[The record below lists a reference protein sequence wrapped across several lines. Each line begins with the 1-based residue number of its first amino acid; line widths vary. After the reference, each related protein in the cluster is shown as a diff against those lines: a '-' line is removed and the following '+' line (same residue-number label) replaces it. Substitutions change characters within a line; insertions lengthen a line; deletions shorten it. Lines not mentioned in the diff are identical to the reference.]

1 MVRNLELWQEG
12 RERERGGQLGQV
24 GGRKRSL
31 RSQGAANLRIFSFQ
45 LRAARP
51 AARTSLGYSASAPG
65 RWPHVCL
72 AGICVCAAAID
83 TGHTRTG
90 KARASALC
98 QRDAA
103 QHSADKTSLGCMIY
117 AKVSWLPGHLLC
129 LLWSWDLAWV
139 SGCLAVVPG
148 TGTGTDP
155 LAGAMDQGKA
165 IISGC
170 PRRRVLQSVPPP
182 SSLLLSHSACVRA
195 GFLFLYAS
203 SPFVCEK
210 LS

>member
-1 MVRNLELWQEG
+1 M
-12 RERERGGQLGQV
+12 
-24 GGRKRSL
+24 
-31 RSQGAANLRIFSFQ
+31 
-45 LRAARP
+45 P
-51 AARTSLGYSASAPG
+51 AWVTSASTSAPD
-65 RWPHVCL
+65 RLPHVCL
-72 AGICVCAAAID
+72 ASASVQRPL
-83 TGHTRTG
+83 TQVTHVQ
-90 KARASALC
+90 ARPEPPLFW

-103 QHSADKTSLGCMIY
+103 QHSADKTSLGRMIY
-117 AKVSWLPGHLLC
+117 AKVSWLPAHLLC
-129 LLWSWDLAWV
+129 LLWSWDLCWL

-148 TGTGTDP
+148 TVTGTDP

-170 PRRRVLQSVPPP
+170 PRRRVLLSVPPH
-182 SSLLLSHSACVRA
+182 SLLVSGCVRA